1 MKPSRIVF
9 PGFWFGKSDIKKA
22 EQLAKQGVGGFCV
35 YGATAKEMKDFVR
48 RMSDVSPYGRLLF
61 CADIAEDLSEI
72 VKDAPALPTNHT
84 LLNSKTTDAA
94 YRKGNALGRLARAVG
109 IGWVLAPVV
118 DLGYK
123 SPSLSDDPMSVV
135 RLAGDMTAGISNAG
149 ALSCLKYFPGVSGAL
164 KTLAQLEDAEFV
176 PYKNLFR
183 RSDAVMPSDMSFP
196 NLDDNA
202 QAMLSDKVIK
212 GLLRKRLN
220 YKGCIVSFPLSRT
233 KLRYEEASAV
243 KMLHAGVEII
253 LAPRNA
259 AGVIEAVER
268 EINRG
273 LLVDNITQAVSNLE
287 MFTSKV
293 SSGPEPDA
301 FEKACEQAKKAFE

>member
-9 PGFWFGKSDIKKA
+9 PGFWFGKSDVKKA

-35 YGATAKEMKDFVR
+35 YGATAKEMQDFVC
-48 RMSDVSPYGRLLF
+48 RMSEASPYGRLLF
-61 CADIAEDLSEI
+61 CADIEEDLSEI
-72 VKDAPALPTNHT
+72 IQDAPALPKNHT

-94 YRKGNALGRLARAVG
+94 YRKGNSLGRLARAAG
-109 IGWVLAPVV
+109 IDWVLAPVV

-135 RLAGDMTAGISNAG
+135 RLAGDMTAGVSNAG

-164 KTLAQLEDAEFV
+164 KTLSQLEEADFV

-183 RSDAVMPSDMSFP
+183 RSDAVMPSDMTFP
-196 NLDDNA
+196 NLDNVNP
-202 QAMLSDKVIK
+202 AMISDKVVK

-220 YKGCIVSFPLSRT
+220 YKGSIVSFPLCRAR
-233 KLRYEEASAV
+233 LRYEDPSAV
-243 KMLHAGVEII
+243 QMLHAGVEIL

-268 EINRG
+268 EVNRG
-273 LLVDNITQAVSNLE
+273 LLIDAITQAISNIE
-287 MFTSKV
+287 MFISKV
-293 SSGPEPDA
+293 SSGPEPDT
-301 FEKACEQAKKAFE
+301 FEKACELAKKAFE

>member
-9 PGFWFGKSDIKKA
+9 PGFWFGESNVKKA

-35 YGATAKEMKDFVR
+35 YGATAKEMQDFVR
-48 RMSDVSPYGRLLF
+48 RMSDASPYGRLLF
-61 CADIAEDLSEI
+61 CADIEEDLSEI
-72 VKDAPALPTNHT
+72 IKDIPALPKNHT

-109 IGWVLAPVV
+109 IDWVLAPVV

-164 KTLAQLEDAEFV
+164 KTLAQLEDSEFV

-183 RSDAVMPSDMSFP
+183 RSDAVMPSDMTFP
-196 NLDDNA
+196 NLDNVS

-220 YKGCIVSFPLSRT
+220 YKGSIVSFPLNRAH
-233 KLRYEEASAV
+233 LRYEEASV
-243 KMLHAGVEII
+243 VQMLHAGVEIVFS
-253 LAPRNA
+253 PRNA

-268 EINRG
+268 EVNRG
-273 LLVDNITQAVSNLE
+273 LLMDAVTQSVSNIE
-287 MFTSKV
+287 MFISKV
-293 SSGPEPDA
+293 SSGPEPDT
-301 FEKACEQAKKAFE
+301 FEKACELAKKAFE